1 MQEKENT
8 TFSLTR
14 EQTAAMRG
22 IAILAIVLHNYT
34 HWLGPMVKENE
45 YMFIEHN
52 VRRLTVELS
61 HPSWDIFSHL
71 LSFFGHYGV
80 PVFVFLSAFGLVKKY
95 EEPILS
101 LPKGGGT
108 GVRKEESTW
117 EFLYKHWKKLFTMM
131 VVGYAAFVLVDYM
144 TPAPRHYEFWNVVGQ
159 LGMFSNL
166 YSDPDH
172 DIWPGP
178 YWYFG
183 LTLQLYIVY
192 RLVFYPGNG
201 SLAGTIKALQN
212 PIVMAVI
219 ALGFLFVQ
227 LLFDP
232 EGEVINWYRYN
243 CMGNLPVFIFG
254 LILTRSAYTM
264 RFDTKAANA
273 TLTILLSCFILT
285 FSMEYITWM
294 IVPFLI
300 VFATISLAKSLP
312 DIAMRA
318 MVWIG
323 GLSSY
328 MFICHPIVRKV
339 IIPISRRG
347 DMYAGLLLY
356 IVATI
361 ILAIVF
367 KHIVNMVKSEKI

>member
-45 YMFIEHN
+45 YMFIVHN

-95 EEPILS
+95 EESTLS
-101 LPKGGGT
+101 LPKGGVT

-192 RLVFYPGNG
+192 RLVLYPGKG
-201 SLAGTIKALQN
+201 SLAGKIKALTN
-212 PIVMAVI
+212 PFILAIV
-219 ALGFLFVQ
+219 ALAFLFVQ
-227 LLFDP
+227 IMFEP
-232 EGEVINWYRYN
+232 EGDFLNWYRYN
-243 CMGNLPVFIFG
+243 CMGHLPVFILG
-254 LILTRSAYTM
+254 LIMTRNLSVM
-264 RFDTKAANA
+264 KIETKRAHAIV
-273 TLTILLSCFILT
+273 TLLLSCFILT

>member
-1 MQEKENT
+1 MIK
-8 TFSLTR
+8 LTR
-14 EQTAAMRG
+14 EHTAAMRG

-45 YMFIEHN
+45 YNFIEHN
-52 VRRLTVELS
+52 VRRLTVEMA
-61 HPSWDIFSHL
+61 HPSWELLAHL

-80 PVFVFLSAFGLVKKY
+80 PVFVFLSAFGLVMKY
-95 EEPILS
+95 EKPTPS
-101 LPKGGGT
+101 LPKGGGV
-108 GVRKEESTW
+108 GVQKEEGTW

-144 TPAPRHYEFWNVVGQ
+144 TPGPRHYEFWNVVGQ

-192 RLVFYPGNG
+192 RLILYPGKG
-201 SLAGTIKALQN
+201 SLAGKIKALTN
-212 PIVMAVI
+212 PIVLAII
-219 ALGFLFVQ
+219 AFLFLVVQ
-227 LLFDP
+227 VMFEP
-232 EGEVINWYRYN
+232 EGDILNWYRYN
-243 CMGNLPVFIFG
+243 CMGHLPVFILG
-254 LILTRSAYTM
+254 LIMTRRPSVVQIE
-264 RFDTKAANA
+264 TKKANGIIA
-273 TLTILLSCFILT
+273 LMLSCFILA
-285 FSMEYITWM
+285 FSIGYITWM
-294 IVPFLI
+294 IVPFFI
-300 VFATISLAKSLP
+300 VFATIALVKALP
-312 DIAMRA
+312 DIALRA
-318 MVWIG
+318 MVWMG
-323 GLSSY
+323 ALSSF
-328 MFICHPIVRKV
+328 MFICHPITRKV

-347 DMYAGLLLY
+347 DIFAGLLLY

-367 KHIVNMVKSEKI
+367 KHIVNMVKSEKL